1 MLDKYLGLIDVSCGC
16 RHRLQ
21 SIVDRPDADRQIK
34 QITKQFDHP
43 PIGAV
48 ADEDQRQNQLKQ
60 PVLGDRQIEEHR
72 LIIGRLSKRFV
83 QGLICLMSL
92 LIEKRS
98 TDLMLRC
105 EVTDRLR
112 FG

>member
-60 PVLGDRQIEEHR
+60 PVLGDRQIEEHGFI
-72 LIIGRLSKRFV
+72 LGGLSKGFV
-83 QGLICLMSL
+83 QGLIRFMPL

-98 TDLMLRC
+98 ADLVLCC
-105 EVTDRLR
+105 EVADRFR